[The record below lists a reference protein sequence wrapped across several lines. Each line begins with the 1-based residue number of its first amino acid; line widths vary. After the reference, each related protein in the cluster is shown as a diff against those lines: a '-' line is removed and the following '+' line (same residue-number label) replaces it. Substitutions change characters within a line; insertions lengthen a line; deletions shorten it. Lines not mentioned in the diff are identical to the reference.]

1 MLSKVDIV
9 RQLYEQSDKKIPMK
23 ELDILVDKTFNII
36 SDSLSKGEKIQISG
50 FGTFG
55 LTEQMTK
62 PIVKIKKVVNDK
74 K

>member
-9 RQLYEQSDKKIPMK
+9 RQLFEQSDKKIPMK
-23 ELDILVDKTFNII
+23 DLDVLVDKTFSII

-55 LTEQMTK
+55 LTELMTK
-62 PIVKIKKVVNDK
+62 PLVKIKKVVNDK

>member
-9 RQLYEQSDKKIPMK
+9 RQLFEQSDKKIPMK
-23 ELDILVDKTFNII
+23 DLDVLVDKTFSII

-55 LTEQMTK
+55 LTELMTK
-62 PIVKIKKVVNDK
+62 PLVKLKKVVNDK